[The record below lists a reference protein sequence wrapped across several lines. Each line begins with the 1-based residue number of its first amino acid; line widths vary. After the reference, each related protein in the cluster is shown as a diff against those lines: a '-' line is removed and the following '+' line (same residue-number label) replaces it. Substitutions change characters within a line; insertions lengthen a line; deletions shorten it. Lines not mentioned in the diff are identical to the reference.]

1 MERMMKKWLLLAVS
15 SLLVLALPIGGHA
28 QAGGRA
34 AGPPPYRVSL
44 RAMLFY
50 TDKGTFSPDLIANP
64 VDLWNTPAGE
74 GRAGG
79 ASNATLVVAV
89 VRGEAGSYVP
99 TRKVELTV
107 TAGGREVFKR
117 AEEPGI
123 LNTEGRTYVAFW
135 LYDTGCRRLR
145 LSARILGQTASTP
158 VTATISF
165 ACGE

>member
-1 MERMMKKWLLLAVS
+1 MKTTSLLAACT
-15 SLLVLALPIGGHA
+15 LLALAAPAAVRA
-28 QAGGRA
+28 QEA
-34 AGPPPYRVSL
+34 PPPYRLSL
-44 RAMLFY
+44 RAQLFY
-50 TDKGTFSPDLIANP
+50 SQRGTFSPDIIAHP

-79 ASNATLVVAV
+79 ASNATLVTVV

-99 TRKVELTV
+99 TRRVELTV

-135 LYDTGCRRLR
+135 LYGTGCRRLR
-145 LSARILGQTASTP
+145 LSARILGQPSTP
-158 VTATISF
+158 VTATIPF

>member
-1 MERMMKKWLLLAVS
+1 MTRFALVTTAALLAVAS
-15 SLLVLALPIGGHA
+15 TAAA
-28 QAGGRA
+28 QA
-34 AGPPPYRVSL
+34 PPPYRLSL
-44 RAMLFY
+44 RAQLFY
-50 TDKGTFSPDLIANP
+50 SGRGTLSQDIIAHP
-64 VDLWNTPAGE
+64 VELWNTPAGE

-79 ASNATLVVAV
+79 ASNATLVIAV
-89 VRGEAGSYVP
+89 VRGEPGSYVP

-107 TAGGREVFKR
+107 TSWGHEVFRR

-135 LYDTGCRRLR
+135 LYGTGCRRLR

-158 VTATISF
+158 VTATIPF